1 MDAFHAV
8 DEAAALDSLRRFARR
23 RSVGVYLNSQGL
35 RRGLPHIELKA
46 RGLTLAAFH
55 DPQSA
60 RNWLQP
66 GGGE

>member
-1 MDAFHAV
+1 MDAFHTS
-8 DEAAALDSLRRFARR
+8 DEAEALDSLRGFAGRR
-23 RSVGVYLNSQGL
+23 RVGVYVDSHSL

-60 RNWLQP
+60 RKWLQP

>member
-1 MDAFHAV
+1 MYAFHTS
-8 DEAAALDSLRRFARR
+8 DEAEALNSLRCFAGRR
-23 RSVGVYLNSQGL
+23 RVGVYLNSHSL

-46 RGLTLAAFH
+46 RGLTLASFH

-60 RNWLQP
+60 RKWLQP

>member
-1 MDAFHAV
+1 MWWRA
-8 DEAAALDSLRRFARR
+8 
-23 RSVGVYLNSQGL
+23 YINSQGL

-60 RNWLQP
+60 RKWLQP

>member
-1 MDAFHAV
+1 MDAFHTS
-8 DEAAALDSLRRFARR
+8 DEAEALDSLRGFAGRR
-23 RSVGVYLNSQGL
+23 RVGVYINSQGL

-60 RNWLQP
+60 RKWLQP